1 MRRFEVDVDYV
12 VTIVARVLFII
23 TALVPAGID
32 YCLPS
37 IFHGTSSLT
46 SILDLLHFEALI
58 TVHGA

>member
-23 TALVPAGID
+23 TALVPAGIY

-37 IFHGTSSLT
+37 VFH
-46 SILDLLHFEALI
+46 
-58 TVHGA
+58 